1 MAWPR
6 LPWRGAGFRTDMD
19 TTGPRAVEQA
29 LQAALLRLLRP
40 LVRLLLRHQVPFG
53 VFSELAKH
61 VYVQSALQDMALP
74 GRKPTISRASVLT
87 GLTRKD
93 VQRLVAE
100 AGPRPAEGD
109 EGYNRAVRV
118 LGAWARDAAFL
129 GPDGRPAALALAE
142 GEASFARLVRR
153 YSGDMPVRA
162 VLDELLRVGAVRLLE
177 GERVE
182 LLQAAYLPREGVVQK
197 LGILGQDVAD
207 LVDTIDHNLQTGA
220 EAPRFQRKVMYRN
233 FPAEQARVFQQ
244 LGAQQAQHL
253 LEQMDRW
260 LAEHGAKPG
269 DPVGPGGRV
278 RLGVGIYYF
287 EEPQAPDPQEES

>member
-1 MAWPR
+1 ME
-6 LPWRGAGFRTDMD
+6 GAGQ
-19 TTGPRAVEQA
+19 RAVEQA
-29 LQAALLRLLRP
+29 LQGAVLRLLRP

-53 VFSELAKH
+53 VFADLAKH

-74 GRKPTISRASVLT
+74 GRKSTISRASVLT

-93 VQRLVAE
+93 VQRIVAE
-100 AGPRPAEGD
+100 VGPRLADGD

-118 LGAWARDAAFL
+118 LGGWARDATFL
-129 GPDGRPAALALAE
+129 GPEGRPALLPLAE

-162 VLDELLRVGAVRLLE
+162 VLDELMRVGAVRLVE

-182 LLQAAYLPREGVVQK
+182 LLQAAYVPREGTVQK

-207 LVDTIDHNLQTGA
+207 LVDTIDHNLQQGHQ
-220 EAPRFQRKVMYRN
+220 APRFQRKVMYRN
-233 FPAEQARVFQQ
+233 FPAEQARLFQQ
-244 LGAQQAQHL
+244 LGAEQAQHL

-269 DPVGPGGRV
+269 DPIGPGGRV
-278 RLGVGIYYF
+278 RLGVSIYYF
-287 EEPQAPDPQEES
+287 EEPQAPEPQEEN